1 MSHIFVTGGLGFLGY
16 HLCNELVGLG
26 HKVTIFDK
34 FVNYIEPEKSN
45 YYFYLNKRLNVLKN
59 ITTIV
64 RGDIKCRT
72 SIRKA
77 IRDAD
82 PDIVIHLAAIPLASF
97 SKKYPEE
104 MLETNLIGTVKVL
117 EALEDT
123 KVERFVYASS
133 SFVYGDFKYEP
144 CDEDHPT
151 NPIDM
156 YGTTK
161 LAGEKFTKLY
171 CKQFGISWVIVRP
184 SAVYGPTDCNQRV
197 SQIFLENKL
206 RGLPVFLEEGGNG
219 TLDFTYVKDTA
230 MGFVLCAVHKDAPNR
245 IFNITYGKAR
255 FIKTY
260 ANILG
265 CQTLDVQSDKERPK
279 RGTLDIR
286 KARAILGYEPMYP
299 LEKGLKEYEEYV
311 KGVQIE

>member
-1 MSHIFVTGGLGFLGY
+1 MAHIFITGGCGFIGY
-16 HLCNELVGLG
+16 HLTQMLHDLG
-26 HKVTIFDK
+26 HRVTIFDK

-45 YYFYLNKRLNVLKN
+45 YHFYLIKRLNLLKN
-59 ITTIV
+59 ISTII

-77 IRDAD
+77 IKDTD
-82 PDIVIHLAAIPLASF
+82 PDVVIHLAAIPLASF

-104 MLETNLIGTVKVL
+104 MLETNLMGTVKVL

-133 SFVYGDFKYEP
+133 SFVYGHFKYEP
-144 CDEDHPT
+144 CDEEHPT

-161 LAGEKFTKLY
+161 LTGETFTKLY
-171 CKQFGISWVIVRP
+171 CKQFGIDWVIVRP
-184 SAVYGPTDCNQRV
+184 SAVYGPTDGNQRV
-197 SQIFLENKL
+197 SQIFLENKM
-206 RGLPVFLEEGGNG
+206 RGIPVFLEGGGND

-230 MGFVLCAVHKDAPNR
+230 MGFILTATHKEAKNKT
-245 IFNITYGKAR
+245 FNITYGKAR
-255 FIKTY
+255 SIKTY

-265 CQTLDVQSDKERPK
+265 CQTLDTQADKERPK
-279 RGTLDIR
+279 RGALDIR
-286 KARAILGYEPMYP
+286 KAKILLGYEPMYP
-299 LEKGLKEYEEYV
+299 LEKGLREYEEYV
-311 KGVQIE
+311 KGVNCE